1 MRRQATG
8 WVKVF
13 AKDIYDKRLLLKIY
27 KELLKLNNKK
37 TLEKWAKDLNR
48 YFYKEDTNGQKA
60 YENIFS
66 SISH

>member
-37 TLEKWAKDLNR
+37 TNNPIKK
-48 YFYKEDTNGQKA
+48 
-60 YENIFS
+60 
-66 SISH
+66 